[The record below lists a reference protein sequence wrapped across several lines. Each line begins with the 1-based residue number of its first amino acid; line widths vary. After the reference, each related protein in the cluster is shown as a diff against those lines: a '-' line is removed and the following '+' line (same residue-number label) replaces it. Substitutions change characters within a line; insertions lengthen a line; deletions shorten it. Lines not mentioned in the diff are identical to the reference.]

1 MEAGSAAAWG
11 GEDRPKLNDSVQK
24 LRTMGRTTDRWICVA
39 KKKPLNIVVRRG
51 ALRRFDSL
59 ARKTADLPVEVTWD
73 RRLEQRRAS
82 DASPGV
88 ERRAN
93 DRRREP
99 PYTWQVADFV
109 VTDSEE

>member
-1 MEAGSAAAWG
+1 
-11 GEDRPKLNDSVQK
+11 
-24 LRTMGRTTDRWICVA
+24 VA

-59 ARKTADLPVEVTWD
+59 TQKTAELPVEITWD
-73 RRLEQRRAS
+73 RRMEDRRAS
-82 DASPGV
+82 DESPGV

-99 PYTWQVADFV
+99 PFTWQAADFV
-109 VTDSEE
+109 VTDGEK